1 MDPLHHEQDWWPNL
15 HSNLHIIHLPQA
27 TNYSITGESSCTCR
41 APGRAREV
49 KIAGAKRSVVVVVL
63 LSFGIFLLWRT
74 HALLYLAIA
83 ILIGVLPAL
92 SCLACH

>member
-1 MDPLHHEQDWWPNL
+1 MF
-15 HSNLHIIHLPQA
+15 
-27 TNYSITGESSCTCR
+27 
-41 APGRAREV
+41 
-49 KIAGAKRSVVVVVL
+49 VL